1 MLGFVPHHQP
11 TMNGKTMDVCSNQSA
26 AEQRPHRTYTQRLLA
41 SSLKKYKGAVALLKG
56 VGLLHIAL
64 LSPAWASPLSSFAS
78 LEASASTA
86 ASVSI
91 FASASSSVL
100 TDSVSS
106 ADAFVL
112 DVMPNFFKEK
122 WGPTFYVPSEI
133 LKELNPDVP
142 VEPALKEEAPAP
154 VASSGESASHSPQ
167 PWHARLAA
175 AQQKAALIW
184 HEQLANAKQHIV
196 SLWHKAN
203 QRVEQWMRPEVK
215 MAKTQPVL
223 TETSSVDATSRVE
236 DPIQPESIEPVSAS
250 PTVVDP
256 TSTASSLRT
265 QLATAQQSAV
275 LMWHTMTQRV
285 EDWLRKPLQ
294 PATKAVPIQPF
305 STPSNSVHLASSTSF
320 TASIPTTDV
329 LGVFAIPTASI
340 DMLVWHAIPD
350 FSVERFDL
358 AFYFPDDLSEGPNT
372 EDSVAPPSIEA
383 AVAPSLDTPT
393 NTAHTWH
400 DRLAAAQDFA
410 GLMWQNTVQ
419 STQHLAHYVTDKSAQ
434 AAESVSQ
441 VMRKT
446 AHAAMQSMA
455 RASNYIELNVQPR
468 LALYAAQVRGMYKQD
483 PLQVGLLGVG
493 GVIGLGLVGSVFFW
507 SRRRVKRKQS
517 AASTE
522 SQATTQRDIKN
533 AFEHEAKEPH
543 FFPTSDSKEATQ
555 STSSAQDID
564 ELADD
569 LASWLDEH
577 PPVTILAEP
586 KRARRKKKVQ
596 PVDTASPAP
605 AVSKNTPRKQDD
617 LEEKQ
622 PAVPVVQSVS
632 AASKVSKKTDA
643 QPVSVTQPPASKPKP
658 TKKKPVSD
666 AQSSI
671 SVSASK
677 LPETQQQDESPVIA
691 STVREQANRPFKV
704 IRAFTYEATQSAINS
719 APRPASVDVESSAV
733 VETRSSPEEHST
745 LPADEKASASDH
757 LKLELAKAYNDLGE
771 VEGARTLLEEASRSN
786 SEDVALEARAQL
798 TALSAR
804 QVKRS
809 HATDTP

>member
-26 AEQRPHRTYTQRLLA
+26 AEQQPPRTYTERLLGFC
-41 SSLKKYKGAVALLKG
+41 LKKYKGTVALLKG

-64 LSPAWASPLSSFAS
+64 LSSAWASPLSSFAS

-106 ADAFVL
+106 ADALIL

-122 WGPTFYVPSEI
+122 WAPTFYVPFEI
-133 LKELNPDVP
+133 LKELNADVA
-142 VEPALKEEAPAP
+142 VEPALEDVAPAP
-154 VASSGESASHSPQ
+154 AASSEESASHTPQ

-184 HEQLANAKQHIV
+184 HEQLATAKQHIV

-203 QRVEQWMRPEVK
+203 QRVEQWG
-215 MAKTQPVL
+215 
-223 TETSSVDATSRVE
+223 
-236 DPIQPESIEPVSAS
+236 
-250 PTVVDP
+250 
-256 TSTASSLRT
+256 
-265 QLATAQQSAV
+265 LAAAQQSAV
-275 LMWHTMTQRV
+275 LMWHTVTQRV

-294 PATKAVPIQPF
+294 PATKAASIQPF
-305 STPSNSVHLASSTSF
+305 STPSSSVHLAPSTGF
-320 TASIPTTDV
+320 TASIPTPDV

-350 FSVERFDL
+350 FFVERFDL

-372 EDSVAPPSIEA
+372 EDPVAPASIEA
-383 AVAPSLDTPT
+383 AFAPSLDTPT
-393 NTAHTWH
+393 NTAPTWY
-400 DRLAAAQDFA
+400 DRLAAVQHWA
-410 GLMWQNTVQ
+410 GLMWQNTVRG
-419 STQHLAHYVTDKSAQ
+419 TQHLAHYVTDKSAQ
-434 AAESVSQ
+434 AAESAGQ
-441 VMRKT
+441 IMRKT
-446 AHAAMQSMA
+446 AHAATQSMA
-455 RASNYIELNVQPR
+455 WTSNYIELNVQPR

-483 PLQVGLLGVG
+483 PLQVGLLGAG

-522 SQATTQRDIKN
+522 SQATTQRDTKN
-533 AFEHEAKEPH
+533 AFEHEVKEPH
-543 FFPTSDSKEATQ
+543 FFPESDSKEAAQ
-555 STSSAQDID
+555 STSSAENID
-564 ELADD
+564 ELADE

-586 KRARRKKKVQ
+586 KRVRRKKKVH
-596 PVDTASPAP
+596 PVDTASPVP
-605 AVSKNTPRKQDD
+605 VVSENTPRKQDD

-622 PAVPVVQSVS
+622 PTVPAAQSVA
-632 AASKVSKKTDA
+632 AASKISKKTDA
-643 QPVSVTQPPASKPKP
+643 QPVSVTRPPASKSKQ

-666 AQSSI
+666 VQSSL
-671 SVSASK
+671 SESASK
-677 LPETQQQDESPVIA
+677 LPETQQQDKSPVMA
-691 STVREQANRPFKV
+691 SSQQEPANRPFKV
-704 IRAFTYEATQSAINS
+704 IRAFTYEATQSTINS
-719 APRPASVDVESSAV
+719 APRPASVDVEPSVVVETGPSPEESSAV
-733 VETRSSPEEHST
+733 VETGSSPEESSAVVETGSSPEEHFAV
-745 LPADEKASASDH
+745 PADEKASASDH

-771 VEGARTLLEEASRSN
+771 IEGARTLLEEASRSN

-809 HATDTP
+809 HATDA